1 MPGIV
6 SAVCCVLPM
15 SLSPAMLWQFSDSP
29 STSFFIRANVLASI
43 SRHDPSSLAHFIL
56 SWTNDT
62 SSVIRNIKLCLGPL
76 SLSLFS
82 LKLSPS
88 SAMNGDRK
96 DKKNISSESNDY
108 LNEIMARCL
117 GPASHW
123 DEDSRLWSDSCLPA
137 SSQITAN
144 FLVLLKTPGSEA
156 VLSPLLRSE
165 PEPGQTEW
173 VIPAPPRPGL

>member
-1 MPGIV
+1 
-6 SAVCCVLPM
+6 
-15 SLSPAMLWQFSDSP
+15 
-29 STSFFIRANVLASI
+29 
-43 SRHDPSSLAHFIL
+43 
-56 SWTNDT
+56 
-62 SSVIRNIKLCLGPL
+62 
-76 SLSLFS
+76 
-82 LKLSPS
+82 
-88 SAMNGDRK
+88 MNGDRK

-165 PEPGQTEW
+165 PEPGQTE
-173 VIPAPPRPGL
+173 

>member
-1 MPGIV
+1 MLCLTIILFTLDQFLYPGK
-6 SAVCCVLPM
+6 C
-15 SLSPAMLWQFSDSP
+15 FSRHQSSP
-29 STSFFIRANVLASI
+29 SVFTRTFY
-43 SRHDPSSLAHFIL
+43 FIL
-56 SWTNDT
+56 WTNDT
-62 SSVIRNIKLCLGPL
+62 SSVIRNIKLCLGP
-76 SLSLFS
+76 LSLFS

-96 DKKNISSESNDY
+96 DKKNISSESNAY

-117 GPASHW
+117 GPVSHW

-156 VLSPLLRSE
+156 AVLSPRHRAGARLSE
-165 PEPGQTEW
+165 
-173 VIPAPPRPGL
+173 